1 MPRNVDPVSHAPL
14 LCAGITVFNAI
25 RKSHV
30 PQGDTIAICGIGG
43 LGHLALQYSRHMG
56 YKTVAVSGTAD
67 KEQDAIALGAHQ
79 FINTKEVDPVEVL
92 RRDGGASLLI
102 IFVPD
107 AAL

>member
-1 MPRNVDPVSHAPL
+1 
-14 LCAGITVFNAI
+14 
-25 RKSHV
+25 
-30 PQGDTIAICGIGG
+30 
-43 LGHLALQYSRHMG
+43 MG